1 MIWGQDLL
9 TELWLN
15 LKMSKHVIEAG
26 NGPFKGST
34 TPMVDLG
41 TYVFADL
48 NIGNI
53 IPRESFNNAYV
64 K

>member
-1 MIWGQDLL
+1 
-9 TELWLN
+9 
-15 LKMSKHVIEAG
+15 MSKHVIEAG
-26 NGPFKGST
+26 NGHFKGST

-53 IPRESFNNAYV
+53 TPEESFNNAYV